1 MRKTCL
7 LFLLLFLHAAFFWS
21 QNPVTCMTNQAPGA
35 GSCADACLHCFLDGR
50 TGQTSGYA
58 ANPAPG
64 FCGAVENNQWFG
76 FVAGFFSITIEAI
89 PSNCQSGDG
98 VEIALYQ
105 NCSDA
110 PIACAIGKSGDGNV
124 TRTLTAPLDLGK
136 TYFLMVDGYDGDQCA
151 FQLKTSPPAAIKTPP
166 VNPSGPIQGPAVVA
180 PFSTLKYL
188 IPPVPDATAYR
199 WTGPPDSKINGQY
212 PPVTLPA
219 PSGNQVS
226 VTFSNQEGPLCV
238 TPVDLCSVGSSC
250 LNITIGQNELAAPCP
265 AGNYPAADLC
275 ADACV
280 FCNFNG
286 YTGTTAGYTAQ
297 IPPGFCS
304 TAQNDQ
310 WLAFVAGG
318 TSGTFTCT
326 PSNCANGDGIQ
337 LALYASC
344 NAAGPIACS
353 GGQQGGGNIP
363 VSVSVNTL
371 VPGATYYLVIDGYVG
386 DICDFQ
392 LSVSP
397 PSAAVAIP
405 VGPTGPI
412 NGPSAVCPGGTFNY
426 SVEPVSG
433 AGAYTWA
440 GPPGSTINGR
450 PSPVTLNGA
459 GGNVAQITF
468 GEQPGAVCVQ
478 PANACFTGTQ
488 VCKQVTLAPIPVTN
502 LSPVTI
508 CAEDAPYYTP
518 WGHECPTPG
527 SYCTT
532 LTSSQGCDSVVCIQV
547 NIRAPITFIH
557 APKFLCAGDSVVIC
571 GEAFRDVGNHVKI
584 CESYLG
590 CDSTV
595 YQTIVGILNPQANIL
610 PIQNLLCADLPVV
623 LNSAP
628 SPGTKTWSTLSGQVL
643 DAGNSITVT
652 APDTY
657 VLTTVATAGVSTC
670 VASDTIR
677 VESGK
682 PEVAVSGGTLTCS
695 QPAVQLDATLS
706 PAGLQLS
713 WIGPDGFTSDL
724 EDPVVTQPGMYV
736 LTATDV
742 ATGCTAQASTDV
754 TGDFAVPVISLPSPT
769 LNCATPALALNCP
782 FMPSAAECLWTGPG
796 IATPT
801 PDLVVSQPGIYL
813 LTVTN
818 LNNGCTATSE
828 LTVTADFQIPVIT
841 AYADTVTCLNPAVTI
856 HCETDIPMSVCDW
869 SGVGPEFIV
878 TATAPNG
885 CTATAAVTVPVDT
898 DAPAL
903 DVADDTLRCDQPVVT
918 LFADT
923 NVPNALF
930 VWTGPGGFAS
940 SVQNPTVVQPG
951 QYFVEVTNPVN
962 GCTTSATAT
971 VYIDQGTPQVLISP
985 PDKLTCAKTAVT
997 LFLTANMPGLTYLWE
1012 GPNGFSSTQSGP
1024 EVTEPGMYTLLAT
1037 NPVTGCSSVT
1047 VVEVQQDVQSPE
1059 VSVQQVIGDQN
1070 GQGLGAISISV
1081 MHNGLYAVA
1090 WYHNGLVVFNTENI
1104 SGLTVGDYT
1113 VVVTGSNGCTDT
1125 LVVTVPESVS
1135 APELAEDMQW
1145 IIFPNPTNSLL
1156 FLRYTG
1162 LGHPEAQVQV
1172 LDATG
1177 RLVLE
1182 QAAEP
1187 ALPEIVVACGHLSPG
1202 MYTVLI
1208 RTKTGVLRHLVAV
1221 QR

>member
-7 LFLLLFLHAAFFWS
+7 LFLLLCLCTAFVWC
-21 QNPVTCMTNQAPGA
+21 QNPVTCITNQASGA
-35 GSCADACLHCFLDGR
+35 NACADACLHCFLDGR
-50 TGQTSGYA
+50 TGQTAGYA

-64 FCGAVENNQWFG
+64 FCGSVENNQWFG

-89 PSNCQSGDG
+89 PDNCQSGDG
-98 VEIALYQ
+98 IEIALYR

-110 PIACAIGKSGDGNV
+110 PIACSAGQPGQGNI
-124 TRTLTAPLDLGK
+124 TRTLTAALDLGQ
-136 TYFLMVDGYDGDQCA
+136 TYFLMVDGYNGDQCS
-151 FQLKTSPPAAIKTPP
+151 FQIKTTPSAAVQTPP
-166 VNPSGPIQGPAVVA
+166 LISSGPIQGPTVVA
-180 PFSTLKYL
+180 PFSTLKYS
-188 IPPVPDATAYR
+188 IPQAPGATAYR

-219 PSGNQVS
+219 PSGNRVS
-226 VTFSNQEGPLCV
+226 VTFSDQEGALCV
-238 TPVDLCSVGSSC
+238 TPVDLCSIGSDC

-280 FCNFNG
+280 FCDFNG
-286 YTGTTAGYTAQ
+286 YAGTTAGYTAQ
-297 IPPGFCS
+297 TPPGFCS
-304 TAQNDQ
+304 GAQNEQ
-310 WLAFVAGG
+310 WLAFVAGA
-318 TSGTFTCT
+318 TSATFTCT
-326 PSNCANGDGIQ
+326 PSNCMSGDGIQ

-353 GGQQGGGNIP
+353 GGQQGGGSIP
-363 VSVSVNTL
+363 VSVTTNKL
-371 VPGATYYLVIDGYVG
+371 VPGTTYYLVVDGYVG

-405 VGPTGPI
+405 VGPTGSI
-412 NGPSAVCPGGTFNY
+412 TGPAAVCPGGTFNY

-433 AGAYTWA
+433 AGAYLWS

-468 GEQPGAVCVQ
+468 GVQTGFICVQ
-478 PANACFTGTQ
+478 PVNSCFSGTQ
-488 VCKQVTLAPIPVTN
+488 VCKQVTVTPIPATVLPPITVCN
-502 LSPVTI
+502 
-508 CAEDAPYYTP
+508 EDIPYVLP
-518 WGHECPTPG
+518 WGDMAYNTGIFETIYKTNH
-527 SYCTT
+527 
-532 LTSSQGCDSVVCIQV
+532 GCDSIVRQNVTV
-547 NIRAPITFIH
+547 KAPIIR
-557 APKFLCAGDSVVIC
+557 FLPPQTMCAGDSIVVC
-571 GEAFRDVGNHVKI
+571 GQAYYDSGGYTHT
-584 CESYLG
+584 CQSYLG
-590 CDSTV
+590 CDSFV
-595 YQTIVGILNPQANIL
+595 NFSILRVD
-610 PIQNLLCADLPVV
+610 PIARIFPNQNLLCADLPLD

-628 SPGTKTWSTLSGQVL
+628 SPGTKTWSRLSGQVL
-643 DAGNSITVT
+643 GAGNSITVT

-657 VLTTVATAGVSTC
+657 VLTTVATAGTKTC
-670 VASDTIR
+670 ESSDTIQ
-677 VESGK
+677 VLSGK
-682 PEVAVSGGTLTCS
+682 LEVTAIGGTLTCA
-695 QPAVQLDATLS
+695 QPSLQLDATVN

-713 WIGPDGFTSDL
+713 WIGPGGFTSDL
-724 EDPVVTQPGMYV
+724 EDPVVTQPGTYV
-736 LTATDV
+736 LTATDPV
-742 ATGCTAQASTDV
+742 TGCTAQTSTDV
-754 TGDFAVPVISLPSPT
+754 PGDFAVPVVSFPSLA

-782 FMPSAAECLWTGPG
+782 LMPSVAECLWLGPG
-796 IATPT
+796 IATPI
-801 PDLVVSQPGIYL
+801 PDPVVSQAGIYL

-841 AYADTVTCLNPAVTI
+841 AYADTITCLNPAVTI

-930 VWTGPGGFAS
+930 AWTGPGGFVS
-940 SVQNPTVVQPG
+940 SAQNPTVVQPG

-962 GCTTSATAT
+962 GCATSATAT

-985 PDKLTCAKTAVT
+985 PDKLTCAKTAVI

-1012 GPNGFSSTQSGP
+1012 GPNGFSSTQPGP

-1059 VSVQQVIGDQN
+1059 VSVLQVIGDQN

-1081 MHNGLYAVA
+1081 IHNGLYAVV

-1104 SGLTVGDYT
+1104 SGLKAGDYT

-1145 IIFPNPTNSLL
+1145 IIFPNPTNGLL

-1162 LGHPEAQVQV
+1162 SGHPEAQVQV

-1187 ALPEIVVACGHLSPG
+1187 ALSEIVVACGHLSPG

-1208 RTKTGVLRHLVAV
+1208 RTKTGVLRHQVAV